1 MCAREAQR
9 ADAAEWRRCCECELT
24 HILYCL
30 QVRTFIFPEGGWQAK
45 PEPQD
50 QLTPQFPVQ

>member
-1 MCAREAQR
+1 MCAREVLR

-45 PEPQD
+45 PEPRD
-50 QLTPQFPVQ
+50 QLTPQFPV